1 MKRLLICL
9 LSLVSLMA
17 SAQPKQW
24 TLRECTEYAV
34 SHNLQIKQ
42 QVADLPETFTGAM
55 ANVPLMAEMVKSYI
69 TKEYTNVS
77 PKVVASLVAV
87 FLYLVKQKD
96 IIPDNVPVL
105 GIADDLAVVAA
116 AMKLNEAELTDYAN
130 WRTANNLPET
140 TQA

>member
-1 MKRLLICL
+1 MAEEFTPEKAKEIIEGGIAQAQELMSDPAKMDELL
-9 LSLVSLMA
+9 
-17 SAQPKQW
+17 Q
-24 TLRECTEYAV
+24 
-34 SHNLQIKQ
+34 QIKQ

>member
-1 MKRLLICL
+1 MAEEFTPEKAKEIIEGGVAQAQELMSDPAKMDELL
-9 LSLVSLMA
+9 
-17 SAQPKQW
+17 Q
-24 TLRECTEYAV
+24 
-34 SHNLQIKQ
+34 QIKQ

>member
-1 MKRLLICL
+1 MAEEFTPEKAKEIIEGGIAQAQELMSDPAKMDELL
-9 LSLVSLMA
+9 
-17 SAQPKQW
+17 Q
-24 TLRECTEYAV
+24 
-34 SHNLQIKQ
+34 QIKQ
-42 QVADLPETFTGAM
+42 QVADLPETFTGAI

>member
-1 MKRLLICL
+1 MAEEFTPEKAKEIIEGGVAQAQELMSDPAKMDELL
-9 LSLVSLMA
+9 
-17 SAQPKQW
+17 Q
-24 TLRECTEYAV
+24 
-34 SHNLQIKQ
+34 QIKQ

-96 IIPDNVPVL
+96 IIPDNVPML

>member
-1 MKRLLICL
+1 MAEEVTPEKAKEIIEGGVAQAQELMSDPAKMDELL
-9 LSLVSLMA
+9 
-17 SAQPKQW
+17 Q
-24 TLRECTEYAV
+24 
-34 SHNLQIKQ
+34 QIKQ

>member
-1 MKRLLICL
+1 MAEEFTPEKAKEIIESGVAQAQELMSDPAKMDELL
-9 LSLVSLMA
+9 
-17 SAQPKQW
+17 Q
-24 TLRECTEYAV
+24 
-34 SHNLQIKQ
+34 QIKQ